1 MAYILSTIFEK
12 KKIKTFEIEIVTS
25 LFLSFCIFLLT
36 IDLHVLNSF
45 FFLYCQMRHML
56 ISPKHWPS
64 DILMEIL
71 TIDHDHN
78 GSWSMDIVNNTYTC
92 IYNTMYFLGL
102 KTPPTL
108 TLNPSCQDQILA
120 SFRGPLASIS
130 LSFKWRPLQHLSLY
144 EHFLIYSRLSSLF
157 LVCPVN
163 CVCVRDDSTKSWIL
177 DAREKRS
184 LFFFF
189 FFFWSGWILGISA
202 VSEKQLHWK

>member
-1 MAYILSTIFEK
+1 
-12 KKIKTFEIEIVTS
+12 
-25 LFLSFCIFLLT
+25 
-36 IDLHVLNSF
+36 
-45 FFLYCQMRHML
+45 MRHML

-189 FFFWSGWILGISA
+189 FFFSGQVGFWGLVLFQKSNCI
-202 VSEKQLHWK
+202 ENKQKGTDPEYHVEPLTHREINDYCLKCC